1 MPKAFLT
8 AFAAAIL
15 FTVAMPT
22 SRADTMAAA
31 MPSSIAASPL
41 QHEAAIICGGNGCNP
56 VHTKADKRRK
66 FQPLGYTKPVKQSAL
81 SSHAATA

>member
-1 MPKAFLT
+1 MHKAFLT

-22 SRADTMAAA
+22 SRADTTAAPAPSRAMA
-31 MPSSIAASPL
+31 PSL
-41 QHEAAIICGGNGCNP
+41 VREAAIICGGNGCNP

-66 FQPLGYTKPVKQSAL
+66 FKTLEYTKPLQHS
-81 SSHAATA
+81 